1 MKKILLTTLVALTL
15 FVQHESHAMY
25 GQVARNINRF
35 GQQCA
40 QRVAPAYRSFT
51 TGLGQRVSN
60 LRPQISQQFRSM
72 QTSAR
77 NWSQNLNLPTA
88 RTTAL
93 GLGAGLTTATYL
105 QRPNWQRP
113 DIFGVVGAEEEEML
127 SEAPN
132 EKKAEFIFEQLKSGK
147 LGELDP
153 AIQKELKENPDLT
166 NKVADIV
173 EAQIKL
179 IHMLVGKVGPMNDL
193 FLGEKLFRLQAIQ
206 HDINVIKR
214 KQLSWWQWRPW

>member
-1 MKKILLTTLVALTL
+1 MKKIVSIALMAL
-15 FVQHESHAMY
+15 MLCVQHESHAMY
-25 GQVARNINRF
+25 SQVARNINRI

-40 QRVAPAYRSFT
+40 QRVAPAHRTLT
-51 TGLGQRVSN
+51 TGARQQLSN
-60 LRPQISQQFRSM
+60 LRPQISQQFRNM

-77 NWSQNLNLPTA
+77 NWGQNLNLPTA

-93 GLGAGLTTATYL
+93 GLGAGLTTAAYL
-105 QRPNWQRP
+105 QRP
-113 DIFGVVGAEEEEML
+113 DIFGVVRAEEEML

-153 AIQKELKENPDLT
+153 AIEKELKENPDLT

-173 EAQIKL
+173 EAEIKL
-179 IHMLVGKVGPMNDL
+179 IHSLVGRVGPMNDL
-193 FLGEKLFRLQAIQ
+193 FLGEKLFRLQVIK